1 MVRVI
6 SSKNKNETQR
16 VMKYLGVEGKLE
28 DLLKEEDGLL
38 TLQKIK
44 VLLDNYDKIFY
55 GDLGLN

>member
-1 MVRVI
+1 
-6 SSKNKNETQR
+6 
-16 VMKYLGVEGKLE
+16 LGVEGSLE

-55 GDLGLN
+55 GDLGLD